1 MTSDYQGRR
10 GSDNRQCQGRWYA
23 PRDDDDDSHLMD
35 WASCVNLGRYLCL
48 QSPKC
53 CFKGTV
59 FVGMGCD
66 LGSYLRT
73 CLSMRGRKEPGMVWG
88 RYGLALGP
96 SHGAGV
102 LVCATQSQ
110 RDPSLAG
117 GKSQK
122 GKSALTR
129 PQSQCDPRRSKGK
142 SQKGKSYD
150 GKGKL
155 AKEQQK
161 GQGQHQG
168 KGPGHVDRGPREA
181 APCTATWWDAQ
192 HVVNH
197 GFMKKEVVRLRAVAL
212 SAICHEIMIHV
223 CK

>member
-35 WASCVNLGRYLCL
+35 WASCVNLGRYLCFAESQMLL
-48 QSPKC
+48 QRNGVC
-53 CFKGTV
+53 RDG
-59 FVGMGCD
+59 
-66 LGSYLRT
+66 LRFGQ
-73 CLSMRGRKEPGMVWG
+73 LPEDVPVHEREERARDGVG

-197 GFMKKEVVRLRAVAL
+197 GFMKKEVVRLRALPCPQYVMRL
-212 SAICHEIMIHV
+212 
-223 CK
+223 